1 MTNRATSRVTR
12 RRAVARLALAGAAVA
27 ASGCGYALAGR
38 GSFIPPDIKAIG
50 IPMLGNRSTFFD
62 VEQVLTEKLRTE
74 FIGRGSFRVVPDDA
88 GVDAVVAGEIT
99 GISVQP
105 SAFNDQQ
112 LATRYLFLLTM
123 RVSFTD
129 TKAAKVLWSNDALQF
144 RGEYEL
150 SQRTTGAI
158 QGAGFLDEERSAFD
172 RISTDVARTVAT
184 AILEAF

>member
-1 MTNRATSRVTR
+1 MRPSPSRRDVLLSLAT
-12 RRAVARLALAGAAVA
+12 AGAGVL

-38 GSFIPPDIKAIG
+38 GSFISSDIKIIG

-62 VEQVLTEKLRTE
+62 VEQVLTEKLRSE
-74 FIGRGSFRVVPDDA
+74 FIGRGSFKVAPDESGA
-88 GVDAVVAGEIT
+88 DAVVAGEISS
-99 GISVQP
+99 ISVQP

-123 RVSFTD
+123 KVSFTD

-150 SQRTTGAI
+150 SQRTATAV

>member
-1 MTNRATSRVTR
+1 MSGHIP
-12 RRAVARLALAGAAVA
+12 RRAVLSTLALAGTAAAV
-27 ASGCGYALAGR
+27 SGCGYALAGR
-38 GSFIPPDIKAIG
+38 GSFISPAIKAIG
-50 IPMLGNRSTFFD
+50 IPLLGNRSTFFD

-88 GVDAVVAGEIT
+88 GVDAVVAGEISS
-99 GISVQP
+99 ISVQP

-123 RVSFTD
+123 KVSFTD
-129 TKAAKVLWSNDALQF
+129 TKSAKVLWSNDALTF

-150 SQRTTGAI
+150 AQRTATAV

-172 RISTDVARTVAT
+172 RISSDVARTVAT

>member
-1 MTNRATSRVTR
+1 MTLLPTR
-12 RRAVARLALAGAAVA
+12 RRALSAFTLALAGAA
-27 ASGCGYALAGR
+27 SPSCGYALVGR
-38 GSFIPPDIKAIG
+38 GSFVSADIKSIG
-50 IPMLGNRSTFFD
+50 VPLLGNRSTFFD
-62 VEQVLTEKLRTE
+62 VEQVITEKLRTE

-88 GVDAVVAGEIT
+88 GVDAVVSGEISS
-99 GISVQP
+99 ISVQP

-112 LATRYLFLLTM
+112 LATRYLFMLTM
-123 RVSFTD
+123 KVSFTD
-129 TKAAKVLWSNDALQF
+129 TAASKVLWSNDALTF

-150 SQRTTGAI
+150 SQRTNSVI

>member
-1 MTNRATSRVTR
+1 MRPLPSR
-12 RRAVARLALAGAAVA
+12 RRVLSLFPLATAGMAA
-27 ASGCGYALAGR
+27 ASCGYALAGR
-38 GSFIPPDIKAIG
+38 GSFIAPDIKAIG

-74 FIGRGSFRVVPDDA
+74 FIGRGSFRVLSDETGA
-88 GVDAVVAGEIT
+88 DAVVSGEIT

-123 RVSFTD
+123 KVTFTD
-129 TKAAKVLWSNDALQF
+129 TRSASVLWSNDALTF

-150 SQRTTGAI
+150 SQRTSSVI

>member
-1 MTNRATSRVTR
+1 MTVRIS
-12 RRAVARLALAGAAVA
+12 RRAAVSSLALAGAGAL

-38 GSFIPPDIKAIG
+38 GSFISPDIKVIG
-50 IPMLGNRSTFFD
+50 IPVLGNRSTFFD

-74 FIGRGSFRVVPDDA
+74 FIGRGSFRIEPSEA
-88 GVDAVVAGEIT
+88 GADAVVIGEIT

-123 RVSFTD
+123 KVSFTD
-129 TKAAKVLWSNDALQF
+129 LKAARVLWSNDALQF

-150 SQRTTGAI
+150 SQRTATSV

>member
-1 MTNRATSRVTR
+1 MTAGMTR
-12 RRAVARLALAGAAVA
+12 RRALSHLALAGAGAV

-38 GSFIPPDIKAIG
+38 GSFIPPEIKAIG
-50 IPMLGNRSTFFD
+50 IPMLGNRSSFFD

-74 FIGRGSFRVVPDDA
+74 FIGRGSFRVVPDDV

-99 GISVQP
+99 GVSVQP

-129 TKAAKVLWSNDALQF
+129 SMAAKVLWSNDALQF

-150 SQRTTGAI
+150 SQRTSTAI

>member
-1 MTNRATSRVTR
+1 MTRGITR
-12 RRAVARLALAGAAVA
+12 RNAIGALAVAGVGAA

-38 GSFIPPDIKAIG
+38 GSFISPEIKAIG

-88 GVDAVVAGEIT
+88 GVDAVVAGEISS
-99 GISVQP
+99 ISVQP

-123 RVSFTD
+123 RVTFTD
-129 TKAAKVLWSNDALQF
+129 TKAAKVLWSNDALVF

-150 SQRTTGAI
+150 SQRTATAV

>member
-1 MTNRATSRVTR
+1 MTLRPTR
-12 RRAVARLALAGAAVA
+12 RRALSAFTLALAGAAS
-27 ASGCGYALAGR
+27 ASCGYALAGR
-38 GSFIPPDIKAIG
+38 GSFIPAGVKSIG

-62 VEQVLTEKLRTE
+62 VEQTLTEKLRTE
-74 FIGRGSFRVVPDDA
+74 FIGRGSFRVLPDEV
-88 GVDAVVAGEIT
+88 GVDAVVSGEISS
-99 GISVQP
+99 ISVQP

-123 RVSFTD
+123 KVSFTD
-129 TKAAKVLWSNDALQF
+129 TAATKVLWSNDALVF

-150 SQRTTGAI
+150 SQRTSTAI

>member
-1 MTNRATSRVTR
+1 MTGITR
-12 RRAVARLALAGAAVA
+12 RAALSALALTGASAAV
-27 ASGCGYALAGR
+27 SGCGYALAGR
-38 GSFIPPDIKAIG
+38 GSFIPAEIKAIG

-74 FIGRGSFRVVPDDA
+74 FIGRGSFRVVPDDT
-88 GVDAVVAGEIT
+88 GVDAVVSGEIT

-129 TKAAKVLWSNDALQF
+129 SKAAKVLWANDALQF

-150 SQRTTGAI
+150 SQRTSTAI

>member
-1 MTNRATSRVTR
+1 ML
-12 RRAVARLALAGAAVA
+12 RLAALAAPGLWTA
-27 ASGCGYALAGR
+27 GCGYALAGR
-38 GSFIPPDIKAIG
+38 GTFISPDIRSIG

-74 FIGRGSFRVVPDDA
+74 FIGRGSFQVEPDDV
-88 GVDAVVAGEIT
+88 GVDAVVSGEISS
-99 GISVQP
+99 ISVQP

-129 TKAAKVLWSNDALQF
+129 VKAAKVLWSNDALQF

-150 SQRTTGAI
+150 SQRTATVV